1 MGCSS
6 NPENNNDENKKKE
19 IIETKEIIESS
30 PPQKKD
36 SNKLL
41 TSKSTNILSTS
52 LTKSTS
58 SKKYIN
64 KKPKPYIIS
73 SIKSE
78 TNEIYILRVNASNFL
93 EEYLIPI
100 WFDKNIYIKFITKAN
115 WRIDRKYNYTNSN
128 GMPSSHILGFNYG
141 AAVARI
147 GSGPNFLLVPNEL
160 TYFNK
165 FEGPLYLR
173 MNLPKNIEICPEGS
187 MEVKIFDGTLMSIE
201 EINSKIGWKE
211 KSMSYSNKFSSE
223 FENKLTT
230 DINNLRMNPI
240 LFYDTFFK
248 NNKNMIWTQTFLKN
262 AKNNNDNLQI
272 SPFSSNNDLYNSLKE
287 YVKLNINDIK
297 KNINK
302 KVIENYCQKL
312 EEKIFIFLKNNFKC
326 SSVVNCK
333 RTKKNKSEE
342 ICIQYILDKN
352 FRNNIFSSEYYSI
365 AVNIINT
372 GLLNEIFIIL
382 VLLKD

>member
-6 NPENNNDENKKKE
+6 SPDNIENKNE
-19 IIETKEIIESS
+19 HNQITNNQI
-30 PPQKKD
+30 
-36 SNKLL
+36 NKANNTNQLQA
-41 TSKSTNILSTS
+41 SKSTNDFNSSFNIYN
-52 LTKSTS
+52 KSKT
-58 SKKYIN
+58 YLNN
-64 KKPKPYIIS
+64 KDQKIPPIIIS
-73 SIKSE
+73 TIGSPNIK
-78 TNEIYILRVNASNFL
+78 EIYLIKVNACSFL
-93 EEYLIPI
+93 KEEMVPI
-100 WFDKNIYIKFITKAN
+100 WFEKETYVKFMTKAR
-115 WRIDRKYNYTNSN
+115 WRIDKQYNYTDSN
-128 GMPSSHILGFNYG
+128 GMPSTQKFNYG
-141 AAVARI
+141 AAIARI
-147 GSGPNFLLVPNEL
+147 GSGPKFLLAPNEF
-160 TYFNK
+160 TYYNK
-165 FEGPLYLR
+165 YEGPLYLR

-223 FENKLTT
+223 LENKLTT

-287 YVKLNINDIK
+287 YVKLNIDDIK

-302 KVIENYCQKL
+302 KVIENYCQNL